1 MKNYTEAMNIVNKKR
16 PLSITFLSL
25 FLIFMGIFLN
35 ILLLNETLEVVEKA
49 QNSFNFMTVVYSI
62 IVLSWIL
69 ISVSG
74 FGLLFGKNWARKTLI
89 IALVCLFYAS
99 TFPSWLNVTVGE
111 TIGRLLLFSFI
122 VILTFTPSA
131 NKFLKK

>member
-1 MKNYTEAMNIVNKKR
+1 MKKYTEAINYVNKKR
-16 PLSITFLSL
+16 PLSITFLSF

-35 ILLLNETLEVVEKA
+35 ILLRNDTLEVFEKA
-49 QNSFNFMTVVYSI
+49 QNGFNFMTVVYFI
-62 IVLSWIL
+62 IVLSWIM

-74 FGLLFGKNWARKTLI
+74 LGLLFGKNWARKTLV
-89 IALVCLFYAS
+89 IALVCLFCAS

-111 TIGRLLLFSFI
+111 TMGRLLVFSFI
-122 VILTFTPSA
+122 VILTFTPEA